1 VRIHDSTIQEGI
13 FMNIWEDVYHKNK
26 GIGKVPVYPQSDR
39 NPFPEQQ
46 QALSSEYETHQQLTS
61 DTSSLEDEYRRNNRA
76 QSDKHIGPNQRI
88 KQKQAVPKSKLYR
101 FTPKILSDKLSTPYP
116 EILSKLHFQ
125 FTDIWANIQV
135 ETKKDVET
143 LLVCGAT
150 RKEGNTFVSFHL
162 AMFLSKEY
170 NMKVLYMDT
179 NLNHS
184 AVSKMKNLPGLYSF
198 ISENKDL
205 SSLIVK
211 TEYPGLYMLP
221 SGAGNGTNHASN
233 IFPRESI
240 DTLIDFCRNNFAVTI
255 IDGQPLTISPVMIEL
270 AKAVDMTALVCRYG
284 YSRREVTKL
293 AIDKLQKYGVTSIG
307 VIMNDRQFPIPQTIY
322 KLMG

>member
-1 VRIHDSTIQEGI
+1 
-13 FMNIWEDVYHKNK
+13 MNIWEDVYHKNK

>member
-1 VRIHDSTIQEGI
+1 
-13 FMNIWEDVYHKNK
+13 MNIWEDVYHKNK
-26 GIGKVPVYPQSDR
+26 GIGKAPVYPQSDR
-39 NPFPEQQ
+39 NQFPEQQ
-46 QALSSEYETHQQLTS
+46 QALSSEYETHQQSTS

-76 QSDKHIGPNQRI
+76 QSDKPIGPKQRI
-88 KQKQAVPKSKLYR
+88 KQAVSKSKLYR

-116 EILSKLHFQ
+116 AVLSKLHFQ

-143 LLVCGAT
+143 LLICGAT
-150 RKEGNTFVSFHL
+150 RKEGNTFISFHL

-184 AVSKMKNLPGLYSF
+184 AVSKMKYLPGLYSF
-198 ISENKDL
+198 ISENKDI

-221 SGAGNGTNHASN
+221 SGAGNGANHTSN

-240 DTLIDFCRNNFAVTI
+240 DTLIDYCRNNFAVTI

-284 YSRREVTKL
+284 YSRREVTRL

-307 VIMNDRQFPIPQTIY
+307 VILNDRQFPIPPTIY

>member
-1 VRIHDSTIQEGI
+1 
-13 FMNIWEDVYHKNK
+13 MNIWEDVYHKNK

-135 ETKKDVET
+135 QQTHRR
-143 LLVCGAT
+143 AT
-150 RKEGNTFVSFHL
+150 PL
-162 AMFLSKEY
+162 QLS
-170 NMKVLYMDT
+170 
-179 NLNHS
+179 
-184 AVSKMKNLPGLYSF
+184 
-198 ISENKDL
+198 
-205 SSLIVK
+205 
-211 TEYPGLYMLP
+211 
-221 SGAGNGTNHASN
+221 
-233 IFPRESI
+233 
-240 DTLIDFCRNNFAVTI
+240 
-255 IDGQPLTISPVMIEL
+255 
-270 AKAVDMTALVCRYG
+270 
-284 YSRREVTKL
+284 
-293 AIDKLQKYGVTSIG
+293 
-307 VIMNDRQFPIPQTIY
+307 
-322 KLMG
+322 